1 MDKALDVIVLGLGAN
16 GSSALYHLS
25 KINKKVAGIDR
36 FAPPH
41 SFGSSHGQSRI
52 IRQAYY
58 EDPVYVPFIKEA
70 YGCWDEIER
79 ISGKSLWLKTGG
91 LMLGPAGA
99 EVVTGSRLSAE
110 THGIAYEELGYADLK
125 KRFPAFRPTPDTIG
139 ILEKEAGILFPESC
153 ITTWLEQAEKNGAAL
168 HMNERMLK
176 IIPFKDRVEV
186 HTSRGTY
193 TAEKCILSAGAWM
206 KELVAGISPELQLPL
221 TAARQ
226 PLYWFTN
233 QDSLQ
238 QASLLP
244 DRMPVYIWEYLPKKM
259 FYGFPDLGQGIKI
272 AYHHG
277 GVPVLPDALTQDVS
291 MKEIEDMHAI
301 VAEYLNLKAT
311 FRASAVCM
319 YTNTP
324 DGDFLLDYHPNYNN
338 IILASPCSGHGFKF
352 SSVTGRI
359 LSEMAI
365 GGSTSMDI
373 TPFAFRRLA

>member
-25 KINKKVAGIDR
+25 KTNKKVAGIDR

-70 YGCWDEIER
+70 YQCWNEIER
-79 ISGKSLWLKTGG
+79 VSGKSLFLKTGG
-91 LMLGPAGA
+91 LMLGSSGA
-99 EVVTGSRLSAE
+99 EVVTGSRLSAD

-125 KRFPAFRPTPDTIG
+125 KRFPAFKPTPDTVG
-139 ILEKEAGILFPESC
+139 ILEKEAGILFPETC
-153 ITTWLEQAEKNGAAL
+153 ITTWLEQAKKNGATL
-168 HMNERMLK
+168 HYNEKVLK

-186 HTSRGTY
+186 LTSRGKY
-193 TAEKCILSAGAWM
+193 TAGTCILSAGAWM
-206 KELVAGISPELQLPL
+206 KELVSGMSPELLLPL

-233 QDSLQ
+233 QNSRLQ
-238 QASLLP
+238 AGLLP
-244 DRMPVYIWEYLPKKM
+244 GRMPVYLWEYLPKKM
-259 FYGFPDLGQGIKI
+259 FYGFPDLGEGIKI

-277 GVPVLPDALTQDVS
+277 GAPLLPDELTQDVS
-291 MKEIEDMHAI
+291 SDEREDMKAI
-301 VAEYLNLKAT
+301 VDEYLNLNAV
-311 FRASAVCM
+311 FHASAVCM

-324 DGDFLLDYHPNYNN
+324 DGDFIIDHHPDYKN
-338 IILASPCSGHGFKF
+338 ILLASPCSGHGFKF

-359 LSEMAI
+359 LSELAL
-365 GGSTSMDI
+365 GEKATMDI
-373 TPFAFRRLA
+373 APFSLRRFV

>member
-25 KINKKVAGIDR
+25 KTNKKVAGIDR

-70 YGCWDEIER
+70 YRCWDEIER
-79 ISGKSLWLKTGG
+79 VSGKSLFLKTGG
-91 LMLGPAGA
+91 LMLGSSGA
-99 EVVTGSRLSAE
+99 DVVTGSRLSAE

-125 KRFPAFRPTPDTIG
+125 KRFPAFKPTPDTIG
-139 ILEKEAGILFPESC
+139 ILEKEAGILFPETC
-153 ITTWLEQAEKNGAAL
+153 ITTWLEQAEKNGATL
-168 HMNERMLK
+168 HYNEKVLK
-176 IIPFKDRVEV
+176 IIPLKDRVEV
-186 HTSRGTY
+186 LTSRGKY

-206 KELVAGISPELQLPL
+206 KELVSGISPELLLPL

-233 QDSLQ
+233 QNSRLQ
-238 QASLLP
+238 AGLLP
-244 DRMPVYIWEYLPKKM
+244 GRMPVYLWEYLPKKM
-259 FYGFPDLGQGIKI
+259 FYGFPDLGEGIKV

-277 GVPVLPDALTQDVS
+277 GAPLLPDELTQDVS
-291 MKEIEDMHAI
+291 SYERDDMKAI
-301 VAEYLNLKAT
+301 VDEYLNLDAV
-311 FRASAVCM
+311 FHASAVCM

-324 DGDFLLDYHPNYNN
+324 DGDFIIDHHPDYKN

-359 LSEMAI
+359 LSELAI
-365 GGSTSMDI
+365 GEKTTMDI
-373 TPFAFRRLA
+373 APFSLRRFI

>member
-25 KINKKVAGIDR
+25 KTNKKVAGIDR

-70 YGCWDEIER
+70 YRCWDEIER
-79 ISGKSLWLKTGG
+79 VSGKSLFFKTGG
-91 LMLGPAGA
+91 LMLGSSGA
-99 EVVTGSRLSAE
+99 DVVTGSRLSAE

-125 KRFPAFRPTPDTIG
+125 KRFPAFKPTPDTIG
-139 ILEKEAGILFPESC
+139 ILEKEAGILFPETC
-153 ITTWLEQAEKNGAAL
+153 ITTWLEQAEKNGATL
-168 HMNERMLK
+168 HYNEKVLK
-176 IIPFKDRVEV
+176 IIPLKDRVEV
-186 HTSRGTY
+186 LTSRGKY

-206 KELVAGISPELQLPL
+206 KELVSGISPELLLPL

-233 QDSLQ
+233 QNSRLQ
-238 QASLLP
+238 AGLLP
-244 DRMPVYIWEYLPKKM
+244 GRMPVYLWEYLPKKM
-259 FYGFPDLGQGIKI
+259 FYGFPDLGEGIKV

-277 GVPVLPDALTQDVS
+277 GAPLLPDELTQDVS
-291 MKEIEDMHAI
+291 SYERDDMKAI
-301 VAEYLNLKAT
+301 VDEYLNLDAV
-311 FRASAVCM
+311 FHASAVCM

-324 DGDFLLDYHPNYNN
+324 DGDFIIDHHPDYKN

-359 LSEMAI
+359 LSELAI
-365 GGSTSMDI
+365 GEKTTMDI
-373 TPFAFRRLA
+373 APFSLRRFI